1 MSEESAS
8 SLGNVVVGGVLM
20 EGMLVVVGAPLMLG
34 LEVCNLEWKCATC
47 WQQAE
52 PVNEALPEKESA

>member
-20 EGMLVVVGAPLMLG
+20 EGMLVVVEAALMLG
-34 LEVCNLEWKCATC
+34 IQVCNLDWKHATC
-47 WQQAE
+47 RRGAE
-52 PVNEALPEKESA
+52 PVT